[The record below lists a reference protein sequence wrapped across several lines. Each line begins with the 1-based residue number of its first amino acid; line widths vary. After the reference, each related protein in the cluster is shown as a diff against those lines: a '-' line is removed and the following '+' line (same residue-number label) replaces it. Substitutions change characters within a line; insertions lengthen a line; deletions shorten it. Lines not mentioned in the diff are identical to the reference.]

1 MSSKMHLLAH
11 SVATRIPSRILRL
24 ILKES
29 RINTKRSIDDT
40 KDAIN
45 ELASSCELKDKEKI
59 ESLFRAYEQFILFG
73 DKTVSIKT
81 LKEKIINKIEAR
93 AKDILVD
100 LPFTEINYPFVDDN
114 SDDRLEHTP
123 KLIKTDLV
131 SDGLLLTYASI
142 KVLEETIELDETY
155 FQQLNAGF
163 TLPDEL
169 YDIKA
174 KRHIK
179 RRYYDSV
186 YISFSDQTIE
196 FRLDTASL
204 SSKQAI
210 EESFAYLEKSFRD
223 TIEKV
228 IPSENL
234 EFENENL
241 FLAVPGGYENSK
253 LRVCELGFIVGSVIH
268 HEKMR
273 TGTKDLRNELFH
285 KGGKSSLAQSQ
296 TALQPFRI
304 ALRKRRTLTTV
315 EGSYETEAYL
325 PGTAKLIQ
333 TGGMPVLD
341 YVILSNCK
349 TEMDY
354 TDHIISIKNDI
365 STYRTRLLAA

>member
-1 MSSKMHLLAH
+1 
-11 SVATRIPSRILRL
+11 
-24 ILKES
+24 
-29 RINTKRSIDDT
+29 
-40 KDAIN
+40 
-45 ELASSCELKDKEKI
+45 
-59 ESLFRAYEQFILFG
+59 
-73 DKTVSIKT
+73 
-81 LKEKIINKIEAR
+81 
-93 AKDILVD
+93 
-100 LPFTEINYPFVDDN
+100 
-114 SDDRLEHTP
+114 
-123 KLIKTDLV
+123 
-131 SDGLLLTYASI
+131 
-142 KVLEETIELDETY
+142 
-155 FQQLNAGF
+155 
-163 TLPDEL
+163 
-169 YDIKA
+169 
-174 KRHIK
+174 
-179 RRYYDSV
+179 
-186 YISFSDQTIE
+186 
-196 FRLDTASL
+196 RLDTASL

-341 YVILSNCK
+341 YVI
-349 TEMDY
+349 
-354 TDHIISIKNDI
+354 
-365 STYRTRLLAA
+365 